1 MKKFSNIKPEF
12 NVGDQ
17 ALYCAEF
24 QTPAGSEYQERLV
37 KICDRAQYSFDGKWG
52 YSVQFEDGTV
62 FGIHLCNLKE
72 AA

>member
-1 MKKFSNIKPEF
+1 MKKFTDIKPKF

-24 QTPAGSEYQERLV
+24 QTPNGSEYQERPV
-37 KICDRAQYSFDGKWG
+37 KICQRVQYSIDGKWG
-52 YSVQFEDGTV
+52 YSVKFEDGTV
-62 FGIHLCNLKE
+62 FGPHLCNLKE